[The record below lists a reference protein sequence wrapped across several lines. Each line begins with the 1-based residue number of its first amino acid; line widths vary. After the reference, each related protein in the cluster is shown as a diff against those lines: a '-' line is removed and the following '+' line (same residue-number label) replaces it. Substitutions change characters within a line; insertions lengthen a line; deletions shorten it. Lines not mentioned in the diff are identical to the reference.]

1 MELINIINKCN
12 LDENNVNVNAKI
24 LINIL
29 IMPSV

>member
-12 LDENNVNVNAKI
+12 LENNVNVNAKI